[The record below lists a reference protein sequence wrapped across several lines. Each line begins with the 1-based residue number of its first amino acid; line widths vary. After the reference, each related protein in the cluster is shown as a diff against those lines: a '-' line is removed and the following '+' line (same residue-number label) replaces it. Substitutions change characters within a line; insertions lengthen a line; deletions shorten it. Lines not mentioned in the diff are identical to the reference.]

1 MDRPSLVEA
10 VREGSI
16 SVPRLRGGRLDLSSD
31 QAKKCLWHLYESHG
45 VFRKELHG
53 NWPEANVE
61 HEYSI
66 LFNGLVVSGVSR
78 EELARIPGVKSVTR
92 TDTTL
97 YTPTLDATLDMIGV
111 SDFWQNLGGQE
122 FAGEGV
128 RVAVI
133 DTGIDI
139 LNPFFDPAQFAMP
152 VGYPL
157 GETAFTTAK
166 VIAARAYFRSGDPVN
181 LEKDTDD
188 PVDHRGHGSHCA
200 GIVAGN
206 METVFDLSGTPV
218 TVSGV
223 APRAYLMNYK
233 VFYTAESGQSGAY
246 DPELMAA
253 FEDAVVDGADVIS
266 CSWGGPDDMV
276 EGTAASVVYTS
287 AIDAGAVVVF
297 AAGNEG
303 NGPGTISHPG
313 TLPDVLTVGSF
324 DAGRFFAGLVEV
336 VTPAPVPADLAGM
349 PAIKG
354 SISPSFDDDPVGPL
368 PVISARTAGGGTNN
382 DGCLAFPWD
391 AFDGAIAL
399 IERGNCTFSS
409 KVTNAYLAGAPAVII
424 FNNLDQADPMTM
436 GGVSVPI
443 PAVQL
448 GNIDGIELEKWVI
461 DNPGATA
468 TINDGMHSYFGTGS
482 VEPMAGSSGRGPTD
496 DPVLKPDI
504 VAPGVRVLS
513 ADAHSVGNSGDPWDL
528 KSGTSMATPHV
539 AGAAALVRQR
549 YPALDPREVQSL
561 LTGSARLPNKRYFRI
576 LSIGAGLMD
585 LTVASDALSFAI
597 PCAFS
602 LGEGHAGT
610 LFAATVQIGGPFA
623 SDGNVEIQW
632 HHLQDSFDP
641 PVIPMDGETIALM
654 DSALTV
660 AVQTPFDA
668 PAGEYAGRVLLE
680 SGTQKV
686 TIPYHYRVF
695 PPLEYEL
702 MLLDMSFRD
711 PADTT
716 LLDLYTDMAQE
727 AGLAYTVY
735 QLHDGIAAPPLEE
748 LLRHFVVLVFTGD
761 DQVSHK
767 GTIAKHTFDALS
779 TYASKG
785 GNIVITGQGPLRG
798 NEHSRIDG
806 FMGGVTSGSFPLF
819 DQYTQ
824 DVVELEDYLVHP
836 IDEAPSMLD
845 MPLDIGPETDGIG
858 NLVMAGELG
867 LMMGPGL
874 PDIFVQPF
882 LKMYG
887 EPFGEGGGVVGVLFD
902 PYLGYGEY
910 TEMETLKYR
919 AALLGFGLERVGSA
933 TSLTDGRQEL
943 FESLMLWVSERISLS
958 VQTTTTDR
966 YLILDAEYTGGPLES
981 LEIDFGDGSDPSFHD
996 AGTIYYEY
1004 DDLGEYTVEVLARAS
1019 MGAADIERVQI
1030 SLTEIQQP
1038 VESDAGQGQ
1047 SIPLSE
1053 EIEPRFRDCGCAQ
1066 VGGGDRDES
1075 LLILLL
1081 PLLLLIF

>member
-1 MDRPSLVEA
+1 MDRPSLVAA

-16 SVPRLRGGRLDLSSD
+16 SVPRLRGGKLDLRSD
-31 QAKKCLWHLYESHG
+31 QAKKCLWHLYESHDE
-45 VFRKELHG
+45 FRKELNR
-53 NWPEANVE
+53 NWPKANVE
-61 HEYSI
+61 HEYAI

-78 EELARIPGVKSVTR
+78 EELARLPGVKSVTR
-92 TDTTL
+92 TDTIL

-111 SDFWQNLGGQE
+111 SDFWQSLGGQGS
-122 FAGEGV
+122 AGEGV

-139 LNPFFDPAQFAMP
+139 FNPFFDPTQFAMP
-152 VGYPL
+152 EGYPL

-166 VIAARAYFRSGDPVN
+166 VIAARAYFRPDDPVD
-181 LEKDTDD
+181 LEKDTED
-188 PVDHRGHGSHCA
+188 PMDHGGHGSHCA

-206 METVFDLSGTPV
+206 LDTVFDLSGTPV

-233 VFYTAESGQSGAY
+233 VFYTAESGRSGAY

-253 FEDAVVDGADVIS
+253 FEDAVADGADVLS

-287 AIDAGAVVVF
+287 AIDAGASVVF

-303 NGPGTISHPG
+303 SGPGTISYPG

-324 DAGRFFAGLVEV
+324 DAGRYFAGLVDV
-336 VTPAPVPADLAGM
+336 VSPTPVPADLTGM

-354 SISPSFDDDPVGPL
+354 NISPSFDDDPVGPL

-409 KVTNAYLAGAPAVII
+409 KVANAYLAGATAVII
-424 FNNLDQADPMTM
+424 FNNVDHAEPITM
-436 GGVSVPI
+436 GGDSVPI
-443 PAVQL
+443 PAVQI
-448 GNIDGIELEKWVI
+448 GNVDGIELEKWVI
-461 DNPGATA
+461 DNSGATA
-468 TINDGMHSYFGTGS
+468 TINDGMHSYFSAGS
-482 VEPMAGSSGRGPTD
+482 IEAMAGSSARGPTD
-496 DPVLKPDI
+496 DPLLKPDI

-513 ADAHSVGNSGDPWDL
+513 AEAHSVGNSGDPWDL
-528 KSGTSMATPHV
+528 KSGTSMAAPHV

-549 YPALDPREVQSL
+549 YPDLDPREVQST
-561 LTGSARLPNKRYFRI
+561 LTGSARLPLKEYFRI

-585 LTVASDALSFAI
+585 LTAATDALSFSI

-602 LGEGHAGT
+602 FGEGHAGT
-610 LFAATVQIGGPFA
+610 LFQSTVQIGGPFA
-623 SDGNVEIQW
+623 TDGDVEMEW
-632 HHLQDSFDP
+632 HHLQSFFDP
-641 PVIPMDGETIALM
+641 PVIPTSGETIVLT
-654 DSALTV
+654 DGALTV
-660 AVQTPFDA
+660 NVQTPLDA
-668 PAGEYAGRVLLE
+668 PAGEYAGYVLLE
-680 SGTQKV
+680 SGAQKV

-702 MLLDMSFRD
+702 MLLDMSFRHPD
-711 PADTT
+711 DKT
-716 LLDLYTDMAQE
+716 LIDLYTEMAQE

-735 QLHDGIAAPPLEE
+735 QLHDGIAAPTLEK

-767 GTIAKHTFDALS
+767 GTVAKNTFDALS

-798 NEHSRIDG
+798 NEHKRIHG
-806 FMGGVTSGSFPLF
+806 FMGGMTGGSFPLF

-824 DVVELEDYLVHP
+824 DVVELDDYLVHP
-836 IDEAPSMLD
+836 IDGAPSMVD
-845 MPLDIGPETDGIG
+845 MPLDIGPGTDGIG
-858 NLVMAGELG
+858 DLVMAGEIG
-867 LMMGPGL
+867 LVMGPGL
-874 PDIFVQPF
+874 PDIFLEPF
-882 LKMYG
+882 LQMYG
-887 EPFGEGGGVVGVLFD
+887 DPFGGGVGVMGVLFD

-910 TEMETLKYR
+910 MEMETLRYR
-919 AALLGFGLERVGSA
+919 AALLSFGLERVGSA
-933 TSLTDGRQEL
+933 TLLTAGRQEL
-943 FESLMLWVSERISLS
+943 FESLMWWVSERITLS
-958 VQTTTTDR
+958 VQAATTDR
-966 YLILDAEYTGGPLES
+966 YLILEAEYTGGPLES

-1004 DDLGEYTVEVLARAS
+1004 DEFGEYTVEVHARAS

-1030 SLTEIQQP
+1030 VLTEMQQP
-1038 VESDAGQGQ
+1038 VETDAGYGQ
-1047 SIPLSE
+1047 SLPLSE
-1053 EIEPRFRDCGCAQ
+1053 EIEPRLRDCGCGQ
-1066 VGGGDRDES
+1066 VGLGDRDES

-1081 PLLLLIF
+1081 PLLLLF